1 MRAKKMYLLLA
12 AILLL
17 SCISARAQE
26 PFRLHIIANS
36 DGTADQKVKL
46 LVRDAILED
55 TADQTTA
62 CRDKQQAEHY
72 MREHLSELEA
82 CANQVLAE
90 NGFGYTAQAYL
101 GRFEFPDK
109 TYGDVTYPAGEY
121 DALRLVLGQGEGQN
135 WWCVMFPPL
144 CIVNEEILE
153 QEEVEYTSLA
163 WEWLQSLFGGGKKEA
178 NHAKTVS

>member
-1 MRAKKMYLLLA
+1 MKRWIAFLIALSLA
-12 AILLL
+12 T
-17 SCISARAQE
+17 AQGV
-26 PFRLHIIANS
+26 PPVFRLHVIADSNS
-36 DGTADQKVKL
+36 EADQAIKL
-46 LVRDAILED
+46 AVRDAIIQELGDMDGAQTSQEAEQYAAQHLEELIE
-55 TADQTTA
+55 TANGVLEEEGFPYRATA
-62 CRDKQQAEHY
+62 EI
-72 MREHLSELEA
+72 
-82 CANQVLAE
+82 
-90 NGFGYTAQAYL
+90 GT
-101 GRFEFPDK
+101 FEFPDK

>member
-1 MRAKKMYLLLA
+1 MKRWLTLFLCL
-12 AILLL
+12 ILLT
-17 SCISARAQE
+17 CTQQT
-26 PFRLHIIANS
+26 PQVFRLHILANS
-36 DGTADQKVKL
+36 DSQEDQAVKL
-46 LVRDAILED
+46 KVRDAIIDALGEMD
-55 TADQTTA
+55 GAQD
-62 CRDKQQAEHY
+62 REQAEAYITAHQT
-72 MREHLSELEA
+72 ELIEV
-82 CANQVLAE
+82 ANQVLAE
-90 NGFGYTAQAYL
+90 NGFGYTARAYL

-121 DALRLVLGQGEGQN
+121 DALRLVLGQGDGQN

-163 WEWLQSLFGGGKKEA
+163 WEWLQSLFGGGEKEA

>member
-1 MRAKKMYLLLA
+1 
-12 AILLL
+12 
-17 SCISARAQE
+17 
-26 PFRLHIIANS
+26 
-36 DGTADQKVKL
+36 
-46 LVRDAILED
+46 
-55 TADQTTA
+55 
-62 CRDKQQAEHY
+62 
-72 MREHLSELEA
+72 MREHLSDLEA